1 MTAAVD
7 ARDVFRIHRTA
18 EGDAAA
24 LQGLTL
30 RIDTEE
36 VVAVLG
42 PSTATTSRS
51 SIRSVRPW
59 SAAASP
65 SAVRWMRKTSRAST
79 AAVIASSVRRAPPP
93 ARARPGR
100 RR

>member
-42 PSTATTSRS
+42 PSGACRRPGSR
-51 SIRSVRPW
+51 P
-59 SAAASP
+59 ASP
-65 SAVRWMRKTSRAST
+65 SGA
-79 AAVIASSVRRAPPP
+79 
-93 ARARPGR
+93 
-100 RR
+100 